1 MKFVCMKCESFM
13 EFQKVENPAEQS
25 LGVSFACPTC
35 GAKVAMVTNAGE
47 TAMVQALG
55 VKIGGRDAAAAP
67 MELIRE
73 NLKEN
78 DGVKTPVVSAT
89 TQQAMLKEEMAKM
102 TAAGGSSAP
111 AGSCPFSSMVAKM
124 QGGTIPA
131 SGTATA
137 GGVAA
142 TPASSAMEWTKEARE
157 RIERVPSFMRPM
169 IEMGVENYARKNGIT
184 TISLEVMDASK
195 NDMGD
200 IVWSKEAELRLDN
213 IPSFIR
219 PMARKEIERIA
230 KEKGMT
236 EITDALMEE
245 TKSKFI
251 GIGY

>member
-55 VKIGGRDAAAAP
+55 VKIGGRDTVAAP

-73 NLKEN
+73 NLKEA
-78 DGVKTPVVSAT
+78 DGVRTPVVSAT
-89 TQQAMLKEEMAKM
+89 TQQEMLKTEMAK
-102 TAAGGSSAP
+102 TASGEASAGK
-111 AGSCPFSSMVAKM
+111 CPFSSMVAGM
-124 QGGTIPA
+124 GMGGAAAPPA
-131 SGTATA
+131 G
-137 GGVAA
+137 
-142 TPASSAMEWTKEARE
+142 ASVMEWTKEAKE
-157 RIERVPSFMRPM
+157 RIEKVPSFMRPM
-169 IEMGVENYARKNGIT
+169 IEMGVENYARKNGIAI
-184 TISLEVMDASK
+184 ISPEVMDASK
-195 NDMGD
+195 NDMGE
-200 IVWSKEAELRLDN
+200 IVWSKDAEARLDN

-251 GIGY
+251 GMGY

>member
-55 VKIGGRDAAAAP
+55 VKIGGRDTVAAP

-78 DGVKTPVVSAT
+78 EGIRPPVVSAT
-89 TQQAMLKEEMAKM
+89 TQQEMLKEEMAKM
-102 TAAGGSSAP
+102 ASAGEDGAPAAGK
-111 AGSCPFSSMVAKM
+111 CPFSSMVAQM
-124 QGGTIPA
+124 GMG
-131 SGTATA
+131 GTATA
-137 GGVAA
+137 GATAA
-142 TPASSAMEWTKEARE
+142 SASASPMAWTKEAKE
-157 RIERVPSFMRPM
+157 RIEKVPSFMRPM

-184 TISLEVMDASK
+184 MISPEVMDASK
-195 NDMGD
+195 NDMGQ
-200 IVWSKEAELRLDN
+200 IVWSKEAESRLDN

-245 TKSKFI
+245 TKAKFI
-251 GIGY
+251 GMGY

>member
-25 LGVSFACPTC
+25 LGVSFACPSC

-55 VKIGGRDAAAAP
+55 VKIGGRDTVAAP

-73 NLKEN
+73 NLKES
-78 DGVKTPVVSAT
+78 DGVRTPVVSAT
-89 TQQAMLKEEMAKM
+89 TQQEMLKEEMAKM
-102 TAAGGSSAP
+102 AS
-111 AGSCPFSSMVAKM
+111 AGSEGAPSAGKCPFSSMVAQM
-124 QGGTIPA
+124 GMGGTAAPA
-131 SGTATA
+131 GMSPMA
-137 GGVAA
+137 
-142 TPASSAMEWTKEARE
+142 WTKEAKE
-157 RIERVPSFMRPM
+157 RIEKVPSFMRPM
-169 IEMGVENYARKNGIT
+169 IEMGVENYARKNGIA
-184 TISLEVMDASK
+184 TISPEVMDASK
-195 NDMGD
+195 NDMSE
-200 IVWSKEAELRLDN
+200 IVWSKEAESRLDN

-230 KEKGMT
+230 KEKGLT

-251 GIGY
+251 GMGY

>member
-1 MKFVCMKCESFM
+1 
-13 EFQKVENPAEQS
+13 
-25 LGVSFACPTC
+25 
-35 GAKVAMVTNAGE
+35 MVTNAGE

-55 VKIGGRDAAAAP
+55 VKIGGRDTAAAP

-73 NLKEN
+73 NLKEA
-78 DGVKTPVVSAT
+78 DGVLPPAIQAT
-89 TQQAMLKEEMAKM
+89 TQQEMLKEEMAKVAP
-102 TAAGGSSAP
+102 AAGQTLP

-124 QGGTIPA
+124 GIAAPA
-131 SGTATA
+131 GAQA
-137 GGVAA
+137 L
-142 TPASSAMEWTKEARE
+142 EWTKEAKE
-157 RIERVPSFMRPM
+157 RIEKVPSFMRPM

-184 TISLEVMDASK
+184 SISPEVMDASK
-195 NDMGD
+195 NDMGE
-200 IVWSKEAELRLDN
+200 IVWSKAAESRLDN

-251 GIGY
+251 GMGY

>member
-13 EFQKVENPAEQS
+13 AFQKVENPAEQS

-55 VKIGGRDAAAAP
+55 VKIGGRETATAP

-73 NLKEN
+73 NLKGGE
-78 DGVKTPVVSAT
+78 GVQKPEPTAE
-89 TQQAMLKEEMAKM
+89 TQQQMLKEEMAKM
-102 TAAGGSSAP
+102 AAGGESAP
-111 AGSCPFSSMVAKM
+111 ASGCPFSSMVAKM
-124 QGGTIPA
+124 QGG
-131 SGTATA
+131 
-137 GGVAA
+137 AA
-142 TPASSAMEWTKEARE
+142 APTSAAPLTWTKEAKE
-157 RIERVPSFMRPM
+157 RIEKVPSFMRPM
-169 IEMGVENYARKNGIT
+169 IEMGIENYARKNEIT
-184 TISLEVMDASK
+184 NISPEVMDASK
-195 NDMGD
+195 NDMGE
-200 IVWSKEAELRLDN
+200 IVWSKEAESRLDN

-236 EITDALMEE
+236 EITNALMEE

-251 GIGY
+251 GMGY

>member
-13 EFQKVENPAEQS
+13 AFQKVENPAEQS

-55 VKIGGRDAAAAP
+55 VKIGGRETAAAP

-78 DGVKTPVVSAT
+78 GGIRTPEVSAT
-89 TQQAMLKEEMAKM
+89 TQQEMLKAEMAKM
-102 TAAGGSSAP
+102 AAGGEGGAP
-111 AGSCPFSSMVAKM
+111 ASSGCPFSSMVAKM
-124 QGGTIPA
+124 QGGA
-131 SGTATA
+131 ATA
-137 GGVAA
+137 
-142 TPASSAMEWTKEARE
+142 PAGAPMEWTKEAKE

-184 TISLEVMDASK
+184 TISPEVMDASK
-195 NDMGD
+195 NDMGE

-219 PMARKEIERIA
+219 PMAQKEIERIA

-251 GIGY
+251 GMGY

>member
-55 VKIGGRDAAAAP
+55 VKIGGRDTVAAP

-73 NLKEN
+73 NLKAS
-78 DGVKTPVVSAT
+78 DGVRPPVVTAT
-89 TQQAMLKEEMAKM
+89 VQQEMLKEEMANM
-102 TAAGGSSAP
+102 ATGGQDGAP
-111 AGSCPFSSMVAKM
+111 ASGGCPFSSMVAKM
-124 QGGTIPA
+124 QGGAASAPA
-131 SGTATA
+131 DTQPMA
-137 GGVAA
+137 
-142 TPASSAMEWTKEARE
+142 WTKEAKD
-157 RIERVPSFMRPM
+157 RIEKVPSFMRPM

-184 TISLEVMDASK
+184 TISPDVMDASK
-195 NDMGD
+195 NDMGA
-200 IVWSKEAELRLDN
+200 IVWSKEAESRLDN

-251 GIGY
+251 GMGY

>member
-13 EFQKVENPAEQS
+13 EFQKVETPAEQS

-55 VKIGGRDAAAAP
+55 VKIGGRDTVAAP

-73 NLKEN
+73 NLKES
-78 DGVKTPVVSAT
+78 DGIRSPVITAT
-89 TQQAMLKEEMAKM
+89 VQQEMLKEEMAKM
-102 TAAGGSSAP
+102 AAS
-111 AGSCPFSSMVAKM
+111 AGSASGGKCPFSSMVANM
-124 QGGTIPA
+124 PGMA
-131 SGTATA
+131 GTATVPA
-137 GGVAA
+137 GAQPMA
-142 TPASSAMEWTKEARE
+142 WTKEAKD
-157 RIERVPSFMRPM
+157 RIEKVPSFMRPM

-184 TISLEVMDASK
+184 TISPEVMDASK
-195 NDMGD
+195 NDMGE
-200 IVWSKEAELRLDN
+200 IVWSKQAESRLDN

-251 GIGY
+251 GMGY

>member
-73 NLKEN
+73 NLKEE
-78 DGVKTPVVSAT
+78 GGTRAPVVSAT

-102 TAAGGSSAP
+102 SASGGTSAP

-124 QGGTIPA
+124 QGGA
-131 SGTATA
+131 
-137 GGVAA
+137 AA
-142 TPASSAMEWTKEARE
+142 TPTGPAMEWTKAAQE
-157 RIERVPSFMRPM
+157 RIEKVPSFMRPM

-184 TISLEVMDASK
+184 TISPDVMDASK
-195 NDMGD
+195 NDMGE
-200 IVWSKEAELRLDN
+200 IVWSKEAESRLDN

-230 KEKGMT
+230 KEKGMA

-251 GIGY
+251 GMGY